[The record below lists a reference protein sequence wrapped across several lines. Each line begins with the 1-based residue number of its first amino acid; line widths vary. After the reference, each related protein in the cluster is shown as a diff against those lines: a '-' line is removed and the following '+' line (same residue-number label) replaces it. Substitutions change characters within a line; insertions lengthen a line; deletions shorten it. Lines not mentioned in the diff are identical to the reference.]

1 MRSSM
6 ESSSSVTVSW
16 AQALRAVAIA
26 WPRYWSTENAVP
38 APVLGELLQHVE
50 LVVADVVVGE
60 HDDGQ
65 QLERGHVL
73 PVGGR
78 VDGDALVELGEPLL
92 HHVAP

>member
-1 MRSSM
+1 M
-6 ESSSSVTVSW
+6 TVSW
-16 AQALRAVAIA
+16 AQAPRAVAIA

-38 APVLGELLQHVE
+38 RQSSVSSFKHVE

-60 HDDGQ
+60 HDDGE

-73 PVGGR
+73 TVGGR
-78 VDGDALVELGEPLL
+78 VDGDPLVELGEPLF

>member
-1 MRSSM
+1 MGPGAAGRGDRLA
-6 ESSSSVTVSW
+6 EVLVDGERG
-16 AQALRAVAIA
+16 A
-26 WPRYWSTENAVP
+26 

-60 HDDGQ
+60 HDDGE

-73 PVGGR
+73 TVGGR
-78 VDGDALVELGEPLL
+78 VDGDPLVELGEPLL